1 MVGLIYFIVALGV
14 IVLVHELGHLV
25 VAKRNGVYC
34 HEFSIGMGPR
44 LIKLGVDKTGTEYS
58 IRAIPIGGYVML
70 AGEDDDKSM
79 DKDIAEDQMLS
90 NKSAWIKI
98 KVLAAGSFMN
108 IILTI
113 FLMMIVG
120 FFGGVTNPES
130 NVVSIQP
137 ESALA
142 TAGLETGDTITV
154 INGVEVANFEE
165 ISTNLS
171 TESSTITYTDSATNV
186 SADVTVM
193 PSENGKYGVSPG
205 TEKYNLIDAIVYGFT
220 GTWALILSIFMTLK
234 LLFTPEYGASD
245 LAGFIGIYSMGN
257 EVIQYGVTEAIM
269 WIAYLSVNIGILNI
283 MPIPALDGGR
293 LVFAFYELITRRRAN
308 KKVENFVNYFGVFFM
323 LGLFIFVTY
332 NDILRLFTN

>member
-1 MVGLIYFIVALGV
+1 MIGLIYFIVALGV

-70 AGEDDDKSM
+70 AGEDDDKSQ
-79 DKDIAEDQMLS
+79 DINISEDQMLS

-108 IILTI
+108 VLLAI
-113 FLMMIVG
+113 FLMMLVG
-120 FFGGVTNPES
+120 FFGGVTNPDT
-130 NVVSIQP
+130 NQVTIQP
-137 ESALA
+137 ESSLA
-142 TAGLETGDTITV
+142 TAGVETGDTITEV
-154 INGVEVANFEE
+154 NGVTVSNFTE
-165 ISTNLS
+165 ISGNLGS
-171 TESSTITYTDSATNV
+171 EASNITYIDDENNV
-186 SADVTVM
+186 NTVEVT
-193 PSENGKYGVSPG
+193 PSESGKYGVSPAS
-205 TEKYNLIDAIVYGFT
+205 EKYNFIDSIIYGFT
-220 GTWALILSIFMTLK
+220 GTWGLILSIFMTIK

-257 EVIQYGVTEAIM
+257 EVIQYGFTEAIM

-293 LVFAFYELITRRRAN
+293 LVFAFYELIARKRAN
-308 KKVENFVNYFGVFFM
+308 KKVENFVNYLGVFLM

-332 NDILRLFTN
+332 NDIVRIFTN